1 MSDLRDMLV
10 DSANRLLTDISGRP
24 LWARAEQGEWPAK
37 EWSALV
43 EMGLVQALLPGGDG
57 DGESPTPAEALPLAE
72 LAGYHALPM
81 PLAETLVGN
90 YLLAK
95 AGLAVTDQPLDLTVF
110 PEGAAPRLS
119 RSEGQWRLSGT
130 LHRVPWG
137 RHLTRILFTA
147 QTDHTPALISLPAEG
162 LEWQT
167 DISLAGE
174 PRDSCRLEAVAIQPD
189 DFAPF
194 PANELSLLQWGA
206 LIRSLQMAG
215 AMRRVLE
222 LSVQYANERVQFGR
236 PIGKFQ
242 AIQQQLAGAAGQV
255 AAAGAS
261 ADSAARQTGTSNAG
275 FAIAVAKAQV
285 GEAAG
290 VVAAIGHQVHA
301 AMGFTQEHTLHYST
315 RRLWSWR
322 DEFGNEAF
330 WQQKIGALA
339 ASQGRDGLWPFLTQ
353 GQDAGPATR
362 ENHQE

>member
-1 MSDLRDMLV
+1 MSDLQNILI
-10 DSANRLLTDISGRP
+10 DSASRLLTDLSGRS

-43 EMGLVQALLPGGDG
+43 EMGLVQALLPATGG
-57 DGESPTPAEALPLAE
+57 ENPTPEEALPLAE

-81 PLAETLVGN
+81 PLPETLVGN

-95 AGLAVTDQPLDLTVF
+95 AGLALTDRPLGLAGV
-110 PEGAAPRLS
+110 PHEAGPRLS
-119 RSEGQWRLSGT
+119 RREGQWCLSGS
-130 LHRVPWG
+130 LRRIPWA
-137 RHLTRILFTA
+137 RHLSRILLTA
-147 QTDHTPALISLPAEG
+147 QTDHRPALVSLPTEG
-162 LEWQT
+162 LRWQT
-167 DISLAGE
+167 DTSLAGE
-174 PRDSCRLEAVAIQPD
+174 PRDSCLLQDVVLEPG
-189 DFAPF
+189 DFAPL
-194 PANELSLLQWGA
+194 PADEPSLLEWGA

-242 AIQQQLAGAAGQV
+242 AIQQQLAAAAGQA
-255 AAAGAS
+255 AAAGA
-261 ADSAARQTGTSNAG
+261 AAGAAARQAGAPTSAS
-275 FAIAVAKAQV
+275 FAIAVAKARV

-290 VVAAIGHQVHA
+290 TVAAIGHQVHA

-330 WQQKIGALA
+330 WQREIGALA
-339 ASQGRDGLWPFLTQ
+339 VAQGRDGLWPFLTAT
-353 GQDAGPATR
+353 QDAGQSTGDAS
-362 ENHQE
+362 